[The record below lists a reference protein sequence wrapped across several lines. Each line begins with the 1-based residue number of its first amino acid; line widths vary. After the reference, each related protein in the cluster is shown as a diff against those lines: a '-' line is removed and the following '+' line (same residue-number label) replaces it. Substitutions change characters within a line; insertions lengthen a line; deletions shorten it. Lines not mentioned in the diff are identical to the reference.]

1 MQDVANEIL
10 LKHLNQEENP
20 HTITFG
26 LNNISPD
33 DLVEEHD
40 KVQFQL
46 TLQFKETDQLNL
58 TISYTTHLQ
67 IWNQDGLESQQ
78 QEPVDAQHNT
88 VINISEFSTKTG
100 YIDQS
105 PSETSPKWEEY
116 YLSIWKQNLNII
128 CKIKEFIVASL
139 FQHDQNKP
147 HLCGSYEDYDCVDD
161 IYLTINSEDKNYEH
175 PLQESKVCY
184 DDQWNLLENEKNTPR
199 FENAL
204 SERICKVKKKK
215 KNGWCDPPLCGNL
228 ISDKIAYGNIHPMGC
243 VADYLERNSDNTNRY
258 TNTRMIHTYSSTGF
272 NTILLKYVVGAMNKD
287 NQLIIR
293 VTNDDVTELCL
304 IASLNV
310 TNSSVNDLQK
320 FLVNFID
327 YDTIDTVYR
336 LNWFLDD
343 FDSSDPSQMI
353 IQTPPNPNNPV
364 THNDTYLPKDCS
376 NTFRRLRD
384 LIQLLSDRFVETG
397 FIPDDTKEAFQ
408 ECLEMVP

>member
-1 MQDVANEIL
+1 
-10 LKHLNQEENP
+10 
-20 HTITFG
+20 
-26 LNNISPD
+26 
-33 DLVEEHD
+33 
-40 KVQFQL
+40 
-46 TLQFKETDQLNL
+46 
-58 TISYTTHLQ
+58 
-67 IWNQDGLESQQ
+67 
-78 QEPVDAQHNT
+78 
-88 VINISEFSTKTG
+88 
-100 YIDQS
+100 
-105 PSETSPKWEEY
+105 
-116 YLSIWKQNLNII
+116 
-128 CKIKEFIVASL
+128 
-139 FQHDQNKP
+139 
-147 HLCGSYEDYDCVDD
+147 
-161 IYLTINSEDKNYEH
+161 
-175 PLQESKVCY
+175 
-184 DDQWNLLENEKNTPR
+184 
-199 FENAL
+199 
-204 SERICKVKKKK
+204 
-215 KNGWCDPPLCGNL
+215 
-228 ISDKIAYGNIHPMGC
+228 MGC